1 MSSRYGK
8 CVIGSLCLLL
18 VVGVVT
24 PVAPA
29 EAGQR
34 VVGYSELDLTQRDD
48 IRVLYRRIQS
58 AAREL
63 CDYNHA
69 SVLRDEARDCVDD
82 AVGRAV
88 AEIVARELNHRY
100 QEGSS

>member
-8 CVIGSLCLLL
+8 S
-18 VVGVVT
+18 VVGSICLSLAAGVFV
-24 PVAPA
+24 PVAQVEAA
-29 EAGQR
+29 ER

-48 IRVLYRRIQS
+48 VRALYRRIQS

-69 SVLRDEARDCVDD
+69 SVLRDEAQKCVDD

-88 AEIVARELNHRY
+88 VEIVARELNHRY
-100 QEGSS
+100 QKASS